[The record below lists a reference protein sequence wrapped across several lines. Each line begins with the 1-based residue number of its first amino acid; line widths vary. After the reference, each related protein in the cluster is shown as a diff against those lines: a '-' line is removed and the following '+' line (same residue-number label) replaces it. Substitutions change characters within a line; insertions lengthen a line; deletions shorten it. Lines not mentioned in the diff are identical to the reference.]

1 MLSVN
6 QQNINF
12 LWNTLVVPIIDII
25 SSNCKR
31 KPKLYEEDFLPSC
44 RLGNLEKVK
53 ALAESFDVNLNEGL
67 IESAKQGQVDIA
79 RYLISKGA
87 TDLDSSLKV
96 ACQNNNSALA
106 ELLVQKGANIVV
118 GLRVSKSPNIT
129 RMLYRYEQNS
139 ELIN

>member
-1 MLSVN
+1 MLSN
-6 QQNINF
+6 NINF
-12 LWNTLVVPIIDII
+12 LWSVLVSPIIDFV
-25 SSNCKR
+25 SSRCKR
-31 KPKLYEEDFLPSC
+31 KPKIYETDFLPAC

-53 ALAESFDVNLNEGL
+53 AITELYRVNLNEGL
-67 IESAKQGQVDIA
+67 VQCVTQGQIEIA
-79 RYLISKGA
+79 KYLILKGA
-87 TDLDSSLKV
+87 DDLDMALKI

-106 ELLVQKGANIVV
+106 ELLVQKGAKIVV